1 MRQSDEICLTGNNST
16 RQSTFTHETSFFSWT
31 SVQKFYNLLPLGIA
45 SCKSIYE
52 AKMYTVALLAML
64 SPAFLPLVVVAWF
77 IYNSAKKGGRS

>member
-1 MRQSDEICLTGNNST
+1 MLKQPNICLPGNNST
-16 RQSTFTHETSFFSWT
+16 LQSTSTHETGFFSWAT
-31 SVQKFYNLLPLGIA
+31 AQKVYNLLPLGIA

-77 IYNSAKKGGRS
+77 IYNSAKKGGRG